1 MTGILSIDSRD
12 ACVLFDSRAT
22 HSFISPFFAITLR
35 TDPSPIGELLIMA
48 TPMGHSLLA
57 NSMYK
62 SYEILLEG
70 KSLMVDLID
79 LDMVDFDVILGMD
92 LLASCHS
99 TLDFH
104 NKVVKFDMLGE
115 LTIMLQGDQS

>member
-70 KSLMVDLID
+70 KSLMVDEILIPGD
-79 LDMVDFDVILGMD
+79 RCRTG
-92 LLASCHS
+92 CHDIALQNMQIVYDS
-99 TLDFH
+99 MNRL
-104 NKVVKFDMLGE
+104 NK
-115 LTIMLQGDQS
+115 

>member
-1 MTGILSIDSRD
+1 
-12 ACVLFDSRAT
+12 
-22 HSFISPFFAITLR
+22 
-35 TDPSPIGELLIMA
+35 
-48 TPMGHSLLA
+48 
-57 NSMYK
+57 
-62 SYEILLEG
+62 
-70 KSLMVDLID
+70 MVDLIE

-115 LTIMLQGDQS
+115 LTIVLQGDQS